1 MAGQRARI
9 ARRLAIG
16 SPLLVGVALALAC
29 SDSAPLQTPTA
40 AGSPAPASRAAA
52 IPAESQKQRPETDV
66 YPPRMRSAEWTD
78 PIPLPGPVNT
88 AGAEDSPFIAP
99 DGRLYFWFTPS
110 TSLPAEIQ
118 LIDGVSGIY
127 VSAPGL
133 DGWEDPERVLLQD
146 AGKVAL
152 DGCAFVGRDQLFFCT
167 AREGWAG
174 IEWFVADAVD
184 SAWQNWRPASD
195 LLPQEDPIGELHF
208 SADGRTLIY
217 HSDRPGGVGGRDLW
231 MARRNAADGW
241 SPSINLAEVNTD
253 ADEGWPYLS
262 PDGRQL
268 WFTRTYLGS
277 PGIFRSQLQDGRWSE
292 PELIVERFA
301 GEPTLDAAGNLYF
314 THHFFRDG
322 EMLEADIYVASPRG

>member
-1 MAGQRARI
+1 MTGQRARI
-9 ARRLAIG
+9 AHRLVIG
-16 SPLLVGVALALAC
+16 APLLVGFALALAC
-29 SDSAPLQTPTA
+29 SQSAPLQTPTA
-40 AGSPAPASRAAA
+40 AGLPEPVHRAAA
-52 IPAESQKQRPETDV
+52 IPAEAQKQRPDTDA
-66 YPPRMRSAEWTD
+66 YPPRMRSPEWSD

-110 TSLPAEIQ
+110 PAVPAGKQ
-118 LIDGVSGIY
+118 LLDGVSGIY
-127 VSAPGL
+127 VTAPGPG
-133 DGWEDPERVLLQD
+133 GWQAPERVWLQD

-152 DGCAFVGRDQLFFCT
+152 DGCAFVGLDRFFFCT

-174 IEWFVADAVD
+174 IEWFVADRLD
-184 SAWQNWRPASD
+184 SSWQNWRPASD
-195 LLPQEDPIGELHF
+195 LLPQEDAIGELHF
-208 SADGRTLIY
+208 SADGLTLIY
-217 HSDRPGGVGGRDLW
+217 HADRPQGAGGLDLW
-231 MARRNAADGW
+231 ITERDAAGGW
-241 SPSINLAEVNTD
+241 SASVNLAEVNSE

-322 EMLEADIYVASPRG
+322 EMLEADIYIASPRG